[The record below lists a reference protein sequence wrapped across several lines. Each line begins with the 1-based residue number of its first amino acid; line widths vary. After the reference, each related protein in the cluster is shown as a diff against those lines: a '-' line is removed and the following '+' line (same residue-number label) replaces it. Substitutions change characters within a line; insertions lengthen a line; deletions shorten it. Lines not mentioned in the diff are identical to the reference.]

1 MTSIIIIVPVCYFV
15 REHSLYLV
23 MDIDFSVG
31 VKRIRIF
38 VGSNFDR
45 STYLKRKRICITHQI
60 ILMKANDLET
70 VAIDAANFLS
80 TTSYDQSDSMS

>member
-1 MTSIIIIVPVCYFV
+1 MLFCQGTF
-15 REHSLYLV
+15 LV
-23 MDIDFSVG
+23 SSYGHRFFSRSKTHQDF
-31 VKRIRIF
+31 
-38 VGSNFDR
+38 R

-80 TTSYDQSDSMS
+80 TTSDDQSDSMS